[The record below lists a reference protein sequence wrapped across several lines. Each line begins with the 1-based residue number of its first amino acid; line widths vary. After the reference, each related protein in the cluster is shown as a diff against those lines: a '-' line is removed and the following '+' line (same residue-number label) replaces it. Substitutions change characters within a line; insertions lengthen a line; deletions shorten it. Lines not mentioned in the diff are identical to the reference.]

1 MLEKFPGLLWYNG
14 IIAIHADWPIYPPG
28 IGWRIA
34 LKTLGNF
41 PDGTIFYEVD
51 DIDRC
56 KLLINKEPQKLSD
69 PFDSNHYHI
78 AIWHEDLVELKNKGL
93 VEGVVNKSDYEFEM
107 IRFDNLKREIGNH
120 LALDENGN
128 SIFYLKND
136 TGEFI
141 ETKYHKPE
149 YDKDE
154 EDYAIKNCAIIPNGV
169 SLTNNGIKELKRL
182 SKEISLIEELNNLT
196 QPLIDIKRFDTAVRE
211 ASLLVETKIKE
222 HHKEPKLFGQKLIEL
237 HIGEVIKDNDNF
249 NSAAIKC
256 YRGELRTIF
265 TFIRNDFAHNFRVL
279 TEEQCKLILAR
290 VSDTL
295 LAFNNVTNVY
305 LKKIIYSNFR
315 KKLPRS

>member
-1 MLEKFPGLLWYNG
+1 MLKKFPGQLWYNG
-14 IIAIHADWPIYPPG
+14 IIGIHADWPIYPPG
-28 IGWRIA
+28 IGWKVA

-56 KLLINKEPQKLSD
+56 KLLMNKEPQKLSD
-69 PFDSNHYHI
+69 PFDSNCYHI
-78 AIWHEDLVELKNKGL
+78 AIWHEDLVELKDKGL
-93 VEGVVNKSDYEFEM
+93 VEGVIDKSDYEFEM
-107 IRFDNLKREIGNH
+107 IRFENLKREIGNS
-120 LALDENGN
+120 LELDESGN
-128 SIFYLKND
+128 IIFYLKND
-136 TGEFI
+136 NGEFI

-154 EDYAIKNCAIIPNGV
+154 TLKKCAIIPNGV
-169 SLTNNGIKELKRL
+169 SLTKDGIMELSNL
-182 SKEISLIEELNNLT
+182 SKEIRLTQELNHLT
-196 QPLIDIKRFDTAVRE
+196 QPLINIKRFDTAIRE

-222 HHKEPKLFGQKLIEL
+222 YHKQPKLFGQKLIEL
-237 HIGEVIKDNDNF
+237 HISEVIKNNDNF

-290 VSDTL
+290 ISDTL
-295 LAFNNVTNVY
+295 LEFNDVTNAY
-305 LKKIIYSNFR
+305 FKKNNI
-315 KKLPRS
+315 